1 MNYTLNQLRIFLKIV
16 QKESITR
23 AAEALFLT
31 QPAVSIQL
39 KNFQDQFDIPLTEIV
54 NKKLYV
60 TDFGRE
66 VAVAAEKILE
76 EVYAINYKTA
86 QYKGQL
92 SGRLRISVVSTG
104 KYIIPYLLSD
114 FMKANPGVELVLDV
128 SNRANVT
135 LNLERNE
142 TDFSLVSVLPDRLN
156 LEEIPCMK
164 NQLYLVGKEQLTFS
178 SKKTWHKE
186 LEQITWVKRETGSAT
201 RKALDDYLHMH
212 HIQVRRHIELTSN
225 EAVKQA
231 LVAGLGYSVMPLIGI
246 RNELQLGQLCIT
258 PLPDLPLESM
268 WRIVWPKGKK
278 HSGVAF
284 AFRNFLEQNIT
295 TLVEQNFGFIDG
307 LTAVPK
313 PNL

>member
-66 VAVAAEKILE
+66 VAAAAEKILE

-104 KYIIPYLLSD
+104 KYIIPYLLAD
-114 FMKANPGVELVLDV
+114 FMKAHPGVELVLDV

-135 LNLERNE
+135 GNLERNE
-142 TDFSLVSVLPDRLN
+142 TDFSLVSVFPERLN
-156 LEEIPCMK
+156 LEEISCMK
-164 NQLYLVGKEQLTFS
+164 NYLFLVGKDSLPLG
-178 SKKTWHKE
+178 SKKDWRAA
-186 LEQITWVKRETGSAT
+186 LEEITWVKRETGSAT
-201 RKALDDYLHMH
+201 RKAHDEYLNSHEIH
-212 HIQVRRHIELTSN
+212 VRRHIELTSN

-231 LVAGLGYSVMPLIGI
+231 LIAGLGYSIMPLIGI
-246 RNELQLGQLCIT
+246 RNELQLGQLTIT
-258 PLPDLPLESM
+258 ALPDLPLESQ
-268 WRIVWPKGKK
+268 WRVVWPKGKK
-278 HSGVAF
+278 HNGVAE
-284 AFRNFLEQNIT
+284 AFKKYLLEHM
-295 TLVEQNFGFIDG
+295 EQIVAQHFGYNDQLIAA
-307 LTAVPK
+307 LK
-313 PNL
+313 SR